1 MGSHY
6 EKGGKEVELASNLL
20 NSRPDLNVVYDIGA
34 NKGEWTLGIKQS
46 VNRNLDFYLFDPLEY
61 LAKKRSSSCSF
72 ATNFVVVLSDKNK
85 KVEWFDRGPSGK
97 GYGASY
103 YKETTPQYKNVK
115 PIIKQARTLDS
126 IVEEYL
132 LPTPDLLKIDTQGSE
147 LDILKGAVNLLE
159 KGVKFVQLEVVKP
172 GKRLQYNAPK
182 YEEYIFYMEKNGY
195 KMYSDN
201 EKTKEEKPDFDIIFE
216 RIGK

>member
-182 YEEYIFYMEKNGY
+182 YGRIYILYGKNGY

-201 EKTKEEKPDFDIIFE
+201 EKAKEEKPDFDIIFE
-216 RIGK
+216 RVRK